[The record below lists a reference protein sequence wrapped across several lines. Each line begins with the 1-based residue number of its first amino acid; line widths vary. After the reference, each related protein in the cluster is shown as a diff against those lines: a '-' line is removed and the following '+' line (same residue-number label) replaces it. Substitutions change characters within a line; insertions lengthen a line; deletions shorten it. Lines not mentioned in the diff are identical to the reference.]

1 MITQKNIERDIEFA
15 KAQNQQLEMLLK
27 ISGLPTLKEMFGEKK
42 EVVEMTEE
50 EYKDYFGAYDKH
62 VEMEENKSK
71 DENL

>member
-1 MITQKNIERDIEFA
+1 MK
-15 KAQNQQLEMLLK
+15 QNWEILKEQTEMLTKALGMP
-27 ISGLPTLKEMFGEKK
+27 SPYDMLGGNVVSDEKT
-42 EVVEMTEE
+42 VVEMTEE